1 MKHTSTLAYSLSAF
15 CLLMSLLYLQKYEGP
30 FLMIKVRGIL
40 ILNDTSGISALDFF
54 FWISVEGTRPN
65 TWYLLCAVSRLA
77 PHWVMSPR

>member
-1 MKHTSTLAYSLSAF
+1 MKHTSALAYSLSAF

-54 FWISVEGTRPN
+54 FGFLWKELDLTRGIC
-65 TWYLLCAVSRLA
+65 YAR
-77 PHWVMSPR
+77 